1 MVWGRFNDSQRLA
14 SEDADGLDSSTSRP
28 RKVRLGGRAP
38 ELPPRQAHLTR
49 SAAAS
54 ENLLYAEGQAGA
66 THNTREHESKTST
79 GQQQPLLFEP
89 KHQYI
94 AILHQLFH
102 RLRPRTGRNKTIYP
116 ENQNRNLTTLD
127 QKRVGGG
134 ICVDLVPLPS
144 GAWLF
149 LQCGLA
155 RGMTPIRRSR
165 YTSHHVLSQVLR
177 SWRVSLP
184 FSRLSPDC
192 LVVGVGARAHV
203 GTHVGGH
210 ARRTHGG
217 PHGRRVI
224 LRPAS
229 HDGPAAATTEVLPA
243 EGREPLLLGDGVDVS
258 ADDEGD
264 EVEEGDP
271 EVVGEELL
279 RKGKAD
285 RRRDPADL
293 HDPPEANPDS
303 GLHLVECLRTSDQ
316 GHGNQVHTVLDRRE
330 LRHSLVCPQILG
342 TGAVRDGLR

>member
-1 MVWGRFNDSQRLA
+1 M
-14 SEDADGLDSSTSRP
+14 DGT
-28 RKVRLGGRAP
+28 
-38 ELPPRQAHLTR
+38 
-49 SAAAS
+49 AAATF
-54 ENLLYAEGQAGA
+54 L
-66 THNTREHESKTST
+66 
-79 GQQQPLLFEP
+79 EP

-94 AILHQLFH
+94 AILQLFH
-102 RLRPRTGRNKTIYP
+102 RPRPRTGRNKTIYP
-116 ENQNRNLTTLD
+116 ANQNRNLTTLV

-149 LQCGLA
+149 LQCRLA

-165 YTSHHVLSQVLR
+165 YTSHHVPSRVLR

-184 FSRLSPDC
+184 FSGLSPDC
-192 LVVGVGARAHV
+192 LVVGVGAHV

-210 ARRTHGG
+210 AGRSHGG
-217 PHGRRVI
+217 PHGRRRVI
-224 LRPAS
+224 LRPA
-229 HDGPAAATTEVLPA
+229 HDGPAAAAAKVLPA

-285 RRRDPADL
+285 GRRDPADL
-293 HDPPEANPDS
+293 HDPPESNPDR

-316 GHGNQVHTVLDRRE
+316 GHGNQIHAVLDRRE
-330 LRHSLVCPQILG
+330 LRHWLVCPQNPG
-342 TGAVRDGLR
+342 TGSVRDDLR